1 MKIEITTGC
10 TLDSLRIDG
19 IEEIEMTDEQRRAA
33 LEKIGEYIKTLP
45 TNQLNY
51 LLQYLHCFID
61 EDAFEHEDLGYCSQC
76 GDYAERRTLEI
87 D

>member
-10 TLDSLRIDG
+10 TRDSMQIDG
-19 IEEIEMTDEQRRAA
+19 IEEIDMTDEQRREA

-76 GDYAERRTLEI
+76 GDYAGSRILII